1 MDDINIILA
10 SYPGLGRV
18 RLCEC
23 NSVHISIGPVTINL
37 APEAFSQ
44 MAVLIRNAMEQ
55 FTEIAEA
62 KGSARGPLRA
72 FEPQHSRFTN

>member
-10 SYPGLGRV
+10 NYPGLGKV

-44 MAVLIRNAMEQ
+44 MAILISNAREQLAKIVKAKEPSRN
-55 FTEIAEA
+55 
-62 KGSARGPLRA
+62 PLHV
-72 FEPQHSRFTN
+72 FEPQPGCFTN